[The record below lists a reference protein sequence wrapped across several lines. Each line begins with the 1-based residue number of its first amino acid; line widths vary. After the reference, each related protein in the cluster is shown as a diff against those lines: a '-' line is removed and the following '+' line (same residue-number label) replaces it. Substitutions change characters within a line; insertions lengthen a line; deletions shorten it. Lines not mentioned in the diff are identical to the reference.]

1 MATAVYK
8 VNYQGLRKRESYNEI
23 VDYLENK
30 QEKINYPNRFAKQIR
45 NSPELSNLLDGE
57 GMGAVEMEEQQIK
70 AMEHE
75 QAEQA
80 VRQAG
85 GTAQV
90 LRAAASQTDKPKI
103 KVSETQTR
111 NPRMASTG
119 SQAYRP
125 NVASGGVQTEGAQYF
140 DMTLDDDISSMA
152 DYIQALSDQQETQKK
167 QKQENITRILQ
178 SHLGNEVTPANLD
191 FAHQLAQ
198 QSASS
203 SSNQPMQEDRSDPVK
218 RDDPES
224 QIEPKG
230 RRGRPRKTQQSDE
243 PPQPMIV
250 NQERDQIKRQTSGNG
265 NGNGKARAQ
274 PKRKTKKEKEMDALE
289 APEVSPSLAE
299 GDTGASSSSAP
310 APKAKAKAKATPAA
324 AQPKKT
330 ITKEKPEKPEK
341 PKHDTIKDTNANPKY
356 WARKSAGYLRDQ
368 LEQHHGV
375 RFTKEQLKGKNKLKN
390 VDLVDMIKEKLGI

>member
-45 NSPELSNLLDGE
+45 NSPQLSNLLDGE
-57 GMGAVEMEEQQIK
+57 GMGAVEMEEQQMK

-90 LRAAASQTDKPKI
+90 LRAAASQTDKPAI
-103 KVSETQTR
+103 RVGETQTR

-119 SQAYRP
+119 SQAWKP
-125 NVASGGVQTEGAQYF
+125 NVASGGVQTNGPETQMF
-140 DMTLDDDISSMA
+140 DLTLDDNVDVMMDEIEA
-152 DYIQALSDQQETQKK
+152 VSDQQKTQKK

-178 SHLGNEVTPANLD
+178 SHLGNEVTPDNLD

-203 SSNQPMQEDRSDPVK
+203 SSNQPMQEDRSEAVK

-243 PPQPMIV
+243 PPKPMIV
-250 NQERDQIKRQTSGNG
+250 NQEEDQIKRKLSGNGNG
-265 NGNGKARAQ
+265 NGNGKARAK
-274 PKRKTKKEKEMDALE
+274 PKKRAEKKEKDLDALE
-289 APEVSPSLAE
+289 TPSQAE
-299 GDTGASSSSAP
+299 GYTGASSSSSP
-310 APKAKAKAKATPAA
+310 TPKAKAKAA

-330 ITKEKPEKPEK
+330 ITKEKPS
-341 PKHDTIKDTNANPKY
+341 HDTTKDTNASPKY
-356 WARKSAGYLRDQ
+356 WTRQNVGYLIDQ
-368 LEQHHGV
+368 LQQHHSV
-375 RFTKEQLKGKNKLKN
+375 RFTKEQLKGKNKLKKGE
-390 VDLVDMIKEKLGI
+390 LLDMIKEKLGI